1 MWSLNVTK
9 SVWSG
14 EMLLILIIVCLIL
27 LMLIFSG
34 KITFE
39 SGQKR
44 AGKRGEKIV
53 TVWLQKILQTNDIL
67 LQNVWVTYC
76 QERTELDN
84 IIINQNGVFI
94 IEVKNY
100 KGKIEGDENDAQW
113 RKFHISRGGRMYFK
127 TVRNPV
133 KQVRR
138 QIYIVSSFLKYYGIN
153 VWVEGYVIFVENNA
167 PIESDY
173 ILKDMNELEQ
183 ILHDKERKQLNEKQI
198 NQIVDLLVN
207 KQMESM

>member
-1 MWSLNVTK
+1 MLQKVYGVGK
-9 SVWSG
+9 
-14 EMLLILIIVCLIL
+14 MLLILIIVCLIL

-34 KITFE
+34 NITFE

-53 TVWLQKILQTNDIL
+53 TVWLQRILQTNDIL
-67 LQNVWVTYC
+67 LQNAWVTYR

-84 IIINQNGVFI
+84 IIVNQNGVFI

-100 KGKIEGDENDAQW
+100 KGTIQGDENDVQW
-113 RKFHISRGGRMYFK
+113 RKFHISRGGKMYFK

-138 QIYIVSSFLKYYGIN
+138 QIHIVSSFLKYYGIN
-153 VWVEGYVIFVENNA
+153 VWVEGYVILVENNA
-167 PIESDY
+167 PVESDY
-173 ILKDMNELEQ
+173 ILNDMNELEL
-183 ILHDKERKQLNEKQI
+183 ILHDKERKQLDEKQI
-198 NQIVDLLVN
+198 NQIVDLLGN
-207 KQMESM
+207 K